1 MRLIIVLLTFVTLA
15 TTATAGPLRRRTV
28 LRHRAT
34 TYTLNTPL
42 GPVSRKTE
50 HTTIRGPG
58 ASAAVIDALAEVNA
72 KRAARGLP
80 GFVADPALTQA
91 AQAAAA
97 FRATNRIEGHTSND
111 VAFLPPGSAAHAAVC
126 AAIDSSWGF
135 LSCCQWER
143 WTYAG
148 AASVVGSDGKVYH
161 HLFVR

>member
-1 MRLIIVLLTFVTLA
+1 MLALLAFATLA
-15 TTATAGPLRRRTV
+15 TTASAGPLRRRIV

-58 ASAAVIDALAEVNA
+58 ASAAIVDALAEVNA

-91 AQAAAA
+91 AQAAAV
-97 FRATNRIEGHTSND
+97 FRAANRIEGHTSND
-111 VAFLPPGSAAHAAVC
+111 FAFLPAGAAANAAGCAAV
-126 AAIDSSWGF
+126 DSSWGF

-161 HLFVR
+161 HLFVKN